1 MPLRNDPRPV
11 DGRARQRRSR
21 TAPAS
26 EHRARSTINVLTH
39 ILISSYARRVSEP
52 RCRMYHR
59 CILYVASRYRRPRAD
74 QAHGHR
80 PAVLHLASCVSL
92 TDRHSHAIESPT
104 PLILGGRGVGT
115 KAEAG
120 NDGLPENVQGLVSSA
135 GSDITVWFERGKD
148 ETLPTRRTCDG
159 LNSDY
164 CTASIHDL
172 HSILLRVVP
181 CFYACTSNLPHMY
194 TSPGSHLDRPT
205 RSRSHRIHQLVT
217 LVHLSHTSR
226 IPRRPR
232 HRQLELPI
240 SRPRRSTRPR
250 HSSTLL
256 PRHPSTRSTCST
268 CSRLSQAHT
277 IRRGPTYTWSS
288 CIMASWHH
296 GLDGPVQLPASRST
310 LNAYPPRSS
319 SRCTRLSM
327 HASSA
332 FRTLPS
338 CHLMT

>member
-1 MPLRNDPRPV
+1 M
-11 DGRARQRRSR
+11 SM
-21 TAPAS
+21 
-26 EHRARSTINVLTH
+26 
-39 ILISSYARRVSEP
+39 VSEP
-52 RCRMYHR
+52 QCRMDHR
-59 CILYVASRYRRPRAD
+59 CILYVTSRYRRPRAD

-181 CFYACTSNLPHMY
+181 CFYACTSNSPHLH
-194 TSPGSHLDRPT
+194 TSPGSPIDIRPT
-205 RSRSHRIHQLVT
+205 DPLPLSSDTPACHPRSPLAHLAYTTTAPTPTARASH
-217 LVHLSHTSR
+217 
-226 IPRRPR
+226 
-232 HRQLELPI
+232 LP
-240 SRPRRSTRPR
+240 
-250 HSSTLL
+250 SSTLHTASTL
-256 PRHPSTRSTCST
+256 LDTPSSTSLHALYT
-268 CSRLSQAHT
+268 LYVLYVLSALA
-277 IRRGPTYTWSS
+277 GPHHSKRAYLHMAIMHHG
-288 CIMASWHH
+288 IMASWHH
-296 GLDGPVQLPASRST
+296 SLEGPVQLLASRST
-310 LNAYPPRSS
+310 LDAYPPDR
-319 SRCTRLSM
+319 RADAPAYRYALRRLSARS
-327 HASSA
+327 HRATS
-332 FRTLPS
+332 
-338 CHLMT
+338 